1 MAKFTLILLKE
12 KKQHFTISS
21 TETVMRVWVVI
32 WLSWKRKRPKWHIRP
47 VKLFANHILDIF
59 RLILKHLWDRKML
72 SCLFKTTPHENAS
85 TNRIIPQINNL
96 KNQKTQIS
104 ALPLCL
110 LMKSIILCSPS
121 PGTLAS
127 DKKTCRTKY
136 LFINY
141 IPQQYK
147 NSIRGLITVES
158 YDLLWYCAIQG
169 HWWVCLRRNIA
180 NIWPNYPWTRFPK
193 HKTGKLL
200 ITFDKNIKTRIEILK
215 SLNCKR
221 KIIVRWKYRCQ

>member
-1 MAKFTLILLKE
+1 
-12 KKQHFTISS
+12 
-21 TETVMRVWVVI
+21 MRVWVVI

-59 RLILKHLWDRKML
+59 RLILMHLWDRKML
-72 SCLFKTTPHENAS
+72 SCLFKTEHQMKMLQLTESYHKS
-85 TNRIIPQINNL
+85 IF
-96 KNQKTQIS
+96 QKTQIS

-169 HWWVCLRRNIA
+169 HWWVCLPRNIA

-200 ITFDKNIKTRIEILK
+200 ITFDKNIKTHIEILK
-215 SLNCKR
+215 SLKCKEIER
-221 KIIVRWKYRCQ
+221 RKYRCQ